1 MKAPAF
7 DYIKP
12 KTLEAAF
19 ATLAQYGDEA
29 QLLAGGQTLLA
40 TLNMRLSE
48 PTILIDIN
56 GIAALRG
63 ISITDGGKVLRIGA
77 LTTHTQIEDSNLIK
91 AHAPLLSLAAPHIA
105 HRAIRN
111 LGTFGGSIAYADP
124 AAEWPT
130 CLIALNGTIVVRG
143 PTGERRIDADQFFT
157 DLYTTALAPGEII
170 VACDI
175 PVRRS
180 TGIAVFDEL
189 ARRHGDY
196 AICGL
201 AITGMY
207 ESDQLSDARV
217 VYLGIGTTPIRARQS
232 EALLQSALL
241 STDLIDKVQQTLKLE
256 LNPLSDLTNSSA
268 TKKHLATV
276 LAKRLLTSLLTN
288 HANTLPN

>member
-1 MKAPAF
+1 MLF
-7 DYIKP
+7 
-12 KTLEAAF
+12 
-19 ATLAQYGDEA
+19 
-29 QLLAGGQTLLA
+29 
-40 TLNMRLSE
+40 RS
-48 PTILIDIN
+48 
-56 GIAALRG
+56 
-63 ISITDGGKVLRIGA
+63 
-77 LTTHTQIEDSNLIK
+77 
-91 AHAPLLSLAAPHIA
+91 PHIA

-130 CLIALNGTIVVRG
+130 CLIALKGTIVVRG
-143 PTGERRIDADQFFT
+143 PAGERRIDADQFFT

-180 TGIAVFDEL
+180 ASIAVFDEL

-207 ESDQLSDARV
+207 ENKQLSDARV
-217 VYLGIGTTPIRARQS
+217 VYLGIGTTPIRAHQS
-232 EALLQSALL
+232 EALLQSKVL
-241 STDLIDKVQQTLKLE
+241 SADLIDKVVQTLKSE